1 MMFTSILFWYFS
13 WFKCFNSMF
22 DSFTLLTMAWSQVPA
37 YAEITDDKEINY
49 LCSLRD
55 DKEYNVKFVQKK
67 QTIVIRNCDETGTVL
82 DIALSESK
90 LSDKP
95 WILLT
100 IRKFNIDGFGIS
112 VPVCFSCSPELKQIS
127 SIQTYENQKCLRKW
141 QVRKTNARC
150 YKGQGRERYLRS
162 EIMLLSI
169 YSLISNEWRVGY
181 FNFFLNFKRV
191 ESRIFQF

>member
-1 MMFTSILFWYFS
+1 
-13 WFKCFNSMF
+13 
-22 DSFTLLTMAWSQVPA
+22 MAWSQVPA

-127 SIQTYENQKCLRKW
+127 SIQTYENIINVLCIHSKVSAHIIRDFEKSCVR
-141 QVRKTNARC
+141 QV
-150 YKGQGRERYLRS
+150 GQ
-162 EIMLLSI
+162 I
-169 YSLISNEWRVGY
+169 
-181 FNFFLNFKRV
+181 
-191 ESRIFQF
+191 